1 MPNKNLTNNQLLLKE
16 IISQEYSENNQF
28 ASLDTFFE
36 LFSASQILKNYAF
49 SDEELENGLIGGGND
64 GGCDAAYVLLNNEI
78 ITSDQIDSLDCRKG
92 SSLQFIIIQSKNT
105 LGFGEELPS
114 S

>member
-1 MPNKNLTNNQLLLKE
+1 MADKNLTNNQLLLKE
-16 IISQEYSENNQF
+16 IISQEYSENDQF

-49 SDEELENGLIGGGND
+49 SNEELENGLIGGGND
-64 GGCDAAYVLLNNEI
+64 GGCDAAYVLLNGEI

-105 LGFGEELPS
+105 N
-114 S
+114 